1 MCPAAED
8 GVSGELMGVESA
20 VPSVHGGAL
29 GAPYVCRRGL
39 LSSSARQRRAPA
51 VAVLML
57 LLCELVLLACR
68 LPCRAAAAGREWTA
82 PPEED
87 SARAAFAKPGVAGKA
102 GFFELAPG
110 YTEAKLLKDFTS
122 CSRTHNLR
130 MKCRQKRWEMYCS
143 IAMLVELGAF
153 YLLLRRQRTV
163 SRSSMLT
170 VASSIRSLPC
180 WHLDR
185 CQWRDLMDSEL
196 AAEVHRL
203 QDQTWWS
210 TTETLK
216 SASQ

>member
-1 MCPAAED
+1 
-8 GVSGELMGVESA
+8 MGVESA

-130 MKCRQKRWEMYCS
+130 MKYRQKRWEMYCS
-143 IAMLVELGAF
+143 IAMLVERGVIPSSAKAANRFKKLDVNRGQLDQVIAMLASGPLPMERPDGLRAGRRGA
-153 YLLLRRQRTV
+153 Q
-163 SRSSMLT
+163 
-170 VASSIRSLPC
+170 AAGP
-180 WHLDR
+180 
-185 CQWRDLMDSEL
+185 DLVEHD
-196 AAEVHRL
+196 
-203 QDQTWWS
+203 
-210 TTETLK
+210 
-216 SASQ
+216 